1 MACIWSYDEARVE
14 FQWGFHARLHINFR
28 FRSYTGL
35 RGEMA
40 MNDRILVIEDDQE
53 IRELIKQFL
62 MTQQY
67 GVEVA
72 CDGIEG
78 MKQFNKQAFDLI
90 LLDVMM
96 PNLNGFEVATM
107 IRSESNVPIILLTA
121 LEEEQ
126 DQLKGF
132 DLGIDDYIT
141 KPFSFHVLIRRVEA
155 VLRRSKDQGTNNGLV
170 FKEVRVDCDAYK
182 VFVNEVDIP
191 LTTKEFEIVQLLVQ
205 NEKKVLTRESIV
217 EKVWGFDYY
226 GETRVI
232 DTHIKN
238 IRKKLDIPYIKTVKG
253 IGYKIDE

>member
-1 MACIWSYDEARVE
+1 
-14 FQWGFHARLHINFR
+14 
-28 FRSYTGL
+28 
-35 RGEMA
+35 
-40 MNDRILVIEDDQE
+40 MNYQILVIEDDQE

-62 MTQQY
+62 MTQHY
-67 GVEVA
+67 SVEVA
-72 CDGIEG
+72 SDGIEG
-78 MKQFNKQAFDLI
+78 MKQFNKQSFDLI

-96 PNLNGFEVATM
+96 PNLNGFEVAKM

-170 FKEVRVDCDAYK
+170 FKEIQVDCDAYK
-182 VFVNEVDIP
+182 VYVNEIEIP

-205 NEKKVLTRESIV
+205 NEKKVLTRGSIV
-217 EKVWGFDYY
+217 EKVWGYDYY

>member
-1 MACIWSYDEARVE
+1 MKN
-14 FQWGFHARLHINFR
+14 FH
-28 FRSYTGL
+28 
-35 RGEMA
+35 
-40 MNDRILVIEDDQE
+40 ILVVEDDLDIQ
-53 IRELIKQFL
+53 ELIKQFL

-67 GVEVA
+67 SVEVA
-72 CDGIEG
+72 SDGIEG
-78 MKQFNKQAFDLI
+78 MKLFNKQSFDLI

-96 PNLNGFEVATM
+96 PNLNGFEVAKM
-107 IRSESNVPIILLTA
+107 IRNQSNVPIILLTA

-155 VLRRSKDQGTNNGLV
+155 VLRRSNDLSTSNHLV
-170 FKEVRVDCDAYK
+170 FKEIQVDCDAYK
-182 VFVNEVDIP
+182 VYVNEVEIP
-191 LTTKEFEIVQLLVQ
+191 LTTKEFEIVQLLLQ

-217 EKVWGFDYY
+217 EKVWGYDYY
-226 GETRVI
+226 GETRII